1 MSLKRHISMLFCQLV
16 NVVDKTV
23 EILVLSDDVDIGMCV
38 LRSFAVF
45 VIITVTITY
54 TIVVAIVVATVVA
67 AAAAIAILM
76 TYESFL
82 SFLCFLVKLQML
94 LPKQLEL

>member
-23 EILVLSDDVDIGMCV
+23 EILVLSDDVGIGMCV

-54 TIVVAIVVATVVA
+54 TIVVATVVADVA

-76 TYESFL
+76 IYE
-82 SFLCFLVKLQML
+82 KIQML
-94 LPKQLEL
+94 LSKQLEL